1 MALSPR
7 ASLEARP
14 MRAGK
19 LPLLNRTLSRLLAP
33 RSPLGYGQPI
43 PPEDRILVTDV
54 SKWNGNNDF
63 TQMLEAGA
71 MGTMMRASLCWLNN
85 PQCATDDKFAQ
96 NSQAASALQY
106 PFGCYHFLSDQLPGA
121 TQAAYFL
128 NVINGSGAQLPA
140 CVDVELQYVS
150 AAKVRAFVETV
161 AETLGYYLSI
171 YTSGYFW
178 GKVWGTTDKAWL
190 SAHCPLWVA
199 HWNTLNPLLP
209 TGWNEYAMHQ
219 WSADGNGRAAEF
231 GSTGGDPDIDLNYC
245 RRSWFEQFAPLPA
258 DWRQSI
264 TAWART
270 MGYQGPDPA

>member
-1 MALSPR
+1 MDTAPG
-7 ASLEARP
+7 P

-33 RSPLGYGQPI
+33 RAPLGYGQPI
-43 PPEDRILVTDV
+43 PPEDRVLVTDI
-54 SKWNGNNDF
+54 SSHNGGNDF
-63 TQMLEAGA
+63 DIMLAAGA
-71 MGTMMRASLCWLNN
+71 MGTRMRASGAWLNT
-85 PQCATDDKFAQ
+85 PYCFTDTKFAQ

-106 PFGCYHFLSDQLPGA
+106 PFGPYHFLSDTLPGA
-121 TQAAYFL
+121 TQATYFL
-128 NVINGSGAQLPA
+128 NVTNGIRGQLPSGL
-140 CVDVELQYVS
+140 DVELQYVLAS
-150 AAKVRAFVETV
+150 KVRAFVEKA
-161 AETLGYYLSI
+161 AETLEYYLDL
-171 YTSGYFW
+171 YTSMYFW
-178 GKVWGTTDKAWL
+178 GKVVGSTDKAWL
-190 SAHCPLWVA
+190 SQHCKLWVA
-199 HWNTLNPLLP
+199 HWNTLQPLLP
-209 TGWNEYAMHQ
+209 TGWADYTMHQ